1 MSTTTTTA
9 AATATTACTNLY
21 DSPNQDTTCAM
32 PYTGNHTDIM
42 KKCCGDAQIV
52 SYHNDC
58 GIYCVALDQT
68 ISDLADCLYENG
80 APWEAVFCSVPKSVS
95 SSVASKTKDAAVP
108 ASAQASVISG
118 GDDDDDKDSSDKD
131 SDDKDSD
138 DSDSTASGTASSAS
152 STSTGNAAAGV
163 IPQSSVST
171 LGLTIGALL
180 FSSMALGAFN
190 I

>member
-42 KKCCGDAQIV
+42 KACCGDAQIV

-58 GIYCVALDQT
+58 GLYCVALDQT
-68 ISDLADCLYENG
+68 VSDLADCLYKNG
-80 APWEAVFCSVPKSVS
+80 ASWESVFCSVPKSVS
-95 SSVASKTKDAAVP
+95 SDVASKTKDAAVP

-118 GDDDDDKDSSDKD
+118 GDDDDDKDSDKD

-163 IPQSSVST
+163 VPQSSVST